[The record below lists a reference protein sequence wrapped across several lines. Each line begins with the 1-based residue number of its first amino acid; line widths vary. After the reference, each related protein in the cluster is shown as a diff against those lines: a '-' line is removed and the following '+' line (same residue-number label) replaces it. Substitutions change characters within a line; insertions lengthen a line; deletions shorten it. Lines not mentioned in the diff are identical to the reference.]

1 MAGINKIRFAVL
13 GCGHAGKRHAR
24 VVQACADAQLIAL
37 ADIRPKEALQL
48 DDINVPF
55 YNNINELLA
64 SASGTDAVIIATP
77 NHLHAAQAIQCM
89 EAGKHVVIEKP
100 LALTTSDANAILSKS
115 KDTCKQVFV
124 VMQNRYAPPI
134 RWLKELVTNG
144 DLGNIYVAQLSCF
157 WNRDQ
162 RYYQPGSWH
171 GKKEKDG
178 GTLFNQFSHFI
189 DILYWVFGDI
199 KNINARTRNFGHA
212 AMTDFE
218 DSGVVQFDFANGGIG
233 SLSFSTCVWDKNMES
248 SLTVI
253 AENGSLRIGG
263 QYMNQIDYCHIKDVR
278 VDNLP
283 TPTNDNSDYVQQN
296 QQALLQQIVW
306 QLQEKA
312 ATTIKGEEGLKI
324 VEIIEEIYASNSSL
338 FKAK

>member
-1 MAGINKIRFAVL
+1 MADIKKIGFAVL
-13 GCGHAGKRHAR
+13 GCGHAGARHAR
-24 VVQACADAQLIAL
+24 VVNASDGAKLTAL
-37 ADIRPKEALQL
+37 ADILPREELGLKEFSTAFYSSL
-48 DDINVPF
+48 D
-55 YNNINELLA
+55 EMLA
-64 SASGTDAVIIATP
+64 SATDTDAVIIATP
-77 NHLHAAQAIQCM
+77 NYLHAAHSIKCM

-115 KDTCKQVFV
+115 KDTGKQVFV

-134 RWLKELVTNG
+134 RWLKELVTSG
-144 DLGNIYVAQLSCF
+144 DLGNIYLAQLSCF

-178 GTLFNQFSHFI
+178 GTLFTQFSHFI
-189 DILYWVFGDI
+189 DILYWLFGDI

-253 AENGSLRIGG
+253 AENGSIRIGG
-263 QYMNQIDYCHIKDVR
+263 QYMNRIDHCHVKDVP
-278 VDNLP
+278 VNSLP
-283 TPTNDNSDYVQQN
+283 ISANDNSTYVQQN
-296 QQALLQQIVW
+296 QEVLLQHILW
-306 QLQEKA
+306 QLQGRA
-312 ATTIKGEEGLKI
+312 ANTIKGEDGLKV
-324 VEIIEEIYASNSSL
+324 VEIIERMYQTREY
-338 FKAK
+338 